1 MKDEKGNELNE
12 AKNTVPKLMIDKKSD
27 FRFHAA
33 YLAYSQAWD
42 KADSQEIRT
51 KLNELI
57 LSLSREEMEY
67 ESFYERKG
75 QYMNEGPSFK
85 RYVYARDVIRT
96 QRKGEWRRRE
106 KKAGRNA
113 RHEGRR

>member
-1 MKDEKGNELNE
+1 
-12 AKNTVPKLMIDKKSD
+12 
-27 FRFHAA
+27 
-33 YLAYSQAWD
+33 
-42 KADSQEIRT
+42 
-51 KLNELI
+51 
-57 LSLSREEMEY
+57 
-67 ESFYERKG
+67 
-75 QYMNEGPSFK
+75 MNEGPSFK